1 MLMFER
7 LTLPARQAVV
17 QAQEAARAV
26 GHEQIGTEHLLIAL
40 AGDPAGIATKA
51 LTALGISQD
60 TVRRQVLEASGVH
73 PPAPDASIPFTPE
86 VKKALELSLRE
97 ALSLGHTHIGTG
109 HLLLGLIT
117 QGAGGGVRVLTR
129 LGVLDQVRQEVTTLL
144 AADDAGGGGGEAM
157 PPVVD
162 QQSSPAPAVPAQAPA
177 RTGFLKRRRA

>member
-1 MLMFER
+1 MFER

-40 AGDPAGIATKA
+40 VGDPAGIATKA

-60 TVRRQVLEASGVH
+60 TVRRQVLEATGVH
-73 PPAPDASIPFTPE
+73 PPTPDASIPFTPE
-86 VKKALELSLRE
+86 AKKALELSLRE

-117 QGAGGGVRVLTR
+117 QGVGDGVQALTR

-144 AADDAGGGGGEAM
+144 AADAAGDGEAM
-157 PPVVD
+157 ASAAD
-162 QQSSPAPAVPAQAPA
+162 QQPAPAPAVQAQTPAPA
-177 RTGFLKRRRA
+177 RPGFLKRRRA